1 MTNVSASPDFK
12 IPALLFFLVSSLC
25 FGSSKPL
32 DTSRYIG
39 IDEIRPGMDS
49 YCLTV
54 YEGTNVER
62 FDLEI
67 VSVIRDFM
75 PGRNL
80 ILVKGT
86 DERFIYSDINF
97 ILLGEMIPLNI
108 GKSKNKTYFL
118 SLVSIFSRYILL
130 AIPLII
136 AVKFDQ
142 YNLISVVIGIFMVQF
157 FILAEHVFINFSSN
171 HRKQD

>member
-1 MTNVSASPDFK
+1 METIRETQKKYCSRAISAAIF
-12 IPALLFFLVSSLC
+12 AGLLFILAGLE
-25 FGSSKPL
+25 P
-32 DTSRYIG
+32 IG
-39 IDEIRPGMDS
+39 KG
-49 YCLTV
+49 
-54 YEGTNVER
+54 
-62 FDLEI
+62 
-67 VSVIRDFM
+67 
-75 PGRNL
+75 L
-80 ILVKGT
+80 ILGT
-86 DERFIYSDINF
+86 IFSIINF
-97 ILLGEMIPLNI
+97 ILMGEMLPLKI

-118 SLVSIFSRYILL
+118 SLVSIFFRYILL